1 MVKKISCTFCIEA
14 LTEHQSDH
22 IYANSLTFTSSV
34 NRGKLFIVSKAI
46 SLIVQHLEKAFQII
60 VVKEKA
66 LHKNVSLNIFDCAKR
81 SILTKSKNLFFNGF
95 HPINVDLGTPSHEY
109 TLFKAI
115 CKHFIN
121 IRMRHYQKE
130 YNICEIQKNKSS
142 LRVKLSKLVLFKNL

>member
-1 MVKKISCTFCIEA
+1 
-14 LTEHQSDH
+14 
-22 IYANSLTFTSSV
+22 
-34 NRGKLFIVSKAI
+34 
-46 SLIVQHLEKAFQII
+46 LIVHHLEKAFQII

-66 LHKNVSLNIFDCAKR
+66 LHKNVSLNIFECAKK
-81 SILTKSKNLFFNGF
+81 SILVKGKNFFFTGF

-109 TLFKAI
+109 TSFKTI

-130 YNICEIQKNKSS
+130 YNIREVQKNKSS